1 MKRIVLSFFAF
12 LILILIYYHK
22 AFSFYFQGDERF
34 YFSEYFPLVT
44 NPLIG
49 IFQSIIKS
57 VVDAYWISGGGHV
70 VPLQSLLW
78 FVSILIFRLNF
89 TWYIL
94 LGLLL
99 HALNCLLLFKLC
111 RALKV
116 SSGLAFFASLFL
128 AINVSHF
135 QAVTWPMVTIYDLLS
150 TSLILISLLALL
162 GSFQKKK
169 NQIVISL
176 GSFVG
181 ALLIKENAVVL
192 FVLIPLITYLFDSR
206 SFRKVIKAISVLAIV
221 YFLFRFILPKFFVAG
236 EIFQNT
242 LHIGMD
248 TLQNYIQ
255 IFSNMALQDLV
266 SYSTLNKQISL
277 ATQESV
283 HIVIFAMAILISVF
297 CFKERRRSESKIIL
311 IGMAMI
317 FVNAFIVLLTSL
329 YSSYKIE
336 FLIIDSRYLYLVSVA
351 WSFIFIGV
359 GKFIHSKLRK
369 DIKWK
374 VIAIYCLVIMLFL
387 ISSYFTLQQI
397 LIPYEQTG
405 IVRKQIINSIQS
417 DSKNLSANTV
427 FLIESNQGYYG
438 FAQIPPFQTNLGQ
451 VLAIQ
456 YFNKGELGPQF
467 VNTRSLQKI
476 PLNKSWYFKDKNL
489 SFGYYLNREDLFKDG
504 LKNNISERDIKAY
517 SWDGKENRLI
527 NTTETFL
534 PEYKNEVGDR
544 IITRNWKKEELEK
557 FSFKIDPG
565 YSEQSK
571 LANSIE
577 LNNGSIIRVAMF
589 SKDNK
594 SYFHNFVQTLTDS
607 DGQTIGQN
615 WRLVNITNENYGTVT
630 CLYVLTG
637 KYPVYFVPQYDGSSY
652 IRIETVGDE
661 FENSTKDD
669 ASLGK
674 NEFIELII
682 KTLRYNN

>member
-22 AFSFYFQGDERF
+22 AFSFYFQGDEWF

-49 IFQSIIKS
+49 LFHSLSKSI
-57 VVDAYWISGGGHV
+57 VDAYWISGGGHV

-192 FVLIPLITYLFDSR
+192 FVLIPLITYLLDSR

-221 YFLFRFILPKFFVAG
+221 YFLFRFILPKLFVAG
-236 EIFQNT
+236 EIFQNKVNLGIET
-242 LHIGMD
+242 IF
-248 TLQNYIQ
+248 TYIQ
-255 IFSNMALQDLV
+255 IFSNMLKQDLIP
-266 SYSTLNKQISL
+266 YSTLIKQP
-277 ATQESV
+277 
-283 HIVIFAMAILISVF
+283 ILISNNSVNITIF
-297 CFKERRRSESKIIL
+297 AGALLLYLICIKKWRSSAAKLIL
-311 IGMAMI
+311 VGLT
-317 FVNAFIVLLTSL
+317 FVYINSFAILMSVLFTP
-329 YSSYKIE
+329 YKID
-336 FLIIDSRYLYLVSVA
+336 FSIIDSRYLYLVSIG
-351 WSFIFIGV
+351 WSFIFMGI
-359 GKFIHSKLRK
+359 GKFLYSKLKKTFRGK
-369 DIKWK
+369 AF
-374 VIAIYCLVIMLFL
+374 AISCLVIMLFL

-397 LIPYEQTG
+397 LTPYEQTG

-467 VNTRSLQKI
+467 VSTRSLQKI

-504 LKNNISERDIKAY
+504 LKNNISEGDIKAY

-527 NTTETFL
+527 NITETFL

-557 FSFKIDPG
+557 FSFKIDPN
-565 YSEQSK
+565 YSEQSR
-571 LANSIE
+571 LLNFIE
-577 LNNGSIIRVAMF
+577 LTNGSIIRVAMF

-594 SYFHNFVQTLTDS
+594 SYFHDFVQTLTDS